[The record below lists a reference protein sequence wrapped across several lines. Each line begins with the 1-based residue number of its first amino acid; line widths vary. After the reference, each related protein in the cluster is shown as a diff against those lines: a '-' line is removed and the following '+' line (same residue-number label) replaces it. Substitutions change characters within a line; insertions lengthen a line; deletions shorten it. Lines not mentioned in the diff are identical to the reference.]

1 MDVTND
7 FRERQRERVM
17 RRNAARQREMRR
29 DVALTVLGMLAAAA
43 ACLGALRLMSWVLL
57 VRAGVL

>member
-29 DVALTVLGMLAAAA
+29 DVALTLLGMLAAAA
-43 ACLGALRLMSWVLL
+43 ACLGALRLLSWLL
-57 VRAGVL
+57 CANAGLL

>member
-43 ACLGALRLMSWVLL
+43 ACLGALRLLSWLL
-57 VRAGVL
+57 CANAGLL

>member
-1 MDVTND
+1 METTTD

-29 DVALTVLGMLAAAA
+29 NVALTLLGMLAAAA
-43 ACLGALRLMSWVLL
+43 ACIGALRLLSYVLL
-57 VRAGVL
+57 LKAGLL